1 MAGERKPYLNDGLY
15 VEMPIV
21 LQVLLT
27 PSELVVLN
35 TVVHLSDT
43 QYRFVSQS
51 LIAIYTGV
59 DKKTVKA
66 SLDYLES
73 LGILKKGSTCQR
85 GTHYDINENRLTQ
98 IVRTLNHERNPVHR
112 LRIAD
117 KIRGEGH
124 AIHAYAIKNYTD
136 TSLDSRN

>member
-1 MAGERKPYLNDGLY
+1 MAGERKPYLNDGLF

-35 TVVHLSDT
+35 TVIHLTDT

-51 LIAIYTGV
+51 MITVYTGV

-66 SLDYLES
+66 ALDYLES
-73 LGILKKGSTCQR
+73 LRILKKGSTCQR
-85 GTHYDINENRLTQ
+85 GTHYEINEARLTQ
-98 IVRTLNHERNPVHR
+98 LVRTMNRERNPVQR
-112 LRIAD
+112 LRLAD

-124 AIHAYAIKNYTD
+124 AIHTYAIKNYTD